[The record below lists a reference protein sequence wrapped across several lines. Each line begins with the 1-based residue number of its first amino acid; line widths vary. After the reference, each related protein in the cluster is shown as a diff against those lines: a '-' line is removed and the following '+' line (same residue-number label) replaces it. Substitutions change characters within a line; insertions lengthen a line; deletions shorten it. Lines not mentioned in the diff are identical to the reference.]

1 MAQDSLRQGARVL
14 IGSHIVNSRTSPLPA
29 NHFELWI
36 ETDEERTIPWLL
48 AAVFSCYDSSDSQ
61 WGYSDPWYLARGG
74 DQREL
79 TRQCVRQSF
88 LQDATREASMRHH
101 QKQLKTQCFDVISVN
116 AWCDCY
122 KLLAHFSSLECS
134 LCTLDSALTLLKRI
148 NHFSIKP
155 SFSSRSDNARK
166 RITNLIAPVALKE

>member
-1 MAQDSLRQGARVL
+1 MRSARYPGFLRQC
-14 IGSHIVNSRTSPLPA
+14 
-29 NHFELWI
+29 
-36 ETDEERTIPWLL
+36 L
-48 AAVFSCYDSSDSQ
+48 AATIHLTHNGDILIRGI
-61 WGYSDPWYLARGG
+61 WRGGG

-166 RITNLIAPVALKE
+166 RITNLIAPVTLKE